1 MNSRTGNTNM
11 RFTTWMIVAIAAVHL
26 CGCQSLSL
34 NGAKNWFGLAPKVK
48 ETEFGTPVKVSTM
61 WTPAVLNRVGQA
73 PTRGFGG
80 RLYFYDANNKPIP
93 VEGQLVVYAYND
105 GQRAASHQTPDAKYA
120 FTPEQF
126 TTHYS
131 ATDLGASYS
140 IWIPWDQ
147 VGSPQMEISLVPIFT
162 ASSGQLVIGQSSRC
176 LLAGP
181 TGQLNQPGAVQH
193 RELPPPVIRRDDGVQ
208 PVSFQQNPTATAT
221 APQGKTGIDAL
232 SLRLPTGMTER
243 LAQAPPQAD
252 IKPSGVAGLIAAPT
266 NEPLA
271 APPVSAAAASPGATI
286 VPPGVIPQPWFA
298 QSSLPIRSELQRPPV
313 PAAPGFQPA
322 SGLTRSQLS
331 PAGLPSA
338 LPAPH

>member
-1 MNSRTGNTNM
+1 M
-11 RFTTWMIVAIAAVHL
+11 RFTTWIIVAVAALHS
-26 CGCQSLSL
+26 CGCQTLSTP
-34 NGAKNWFGLAPKVK
+34 KNWFGLAPKVK

-61 WTPAVLNRVGQA
+61 WTPAVLNRVGQP

-105 GQRAASHQTPDAKYA
+105 SRPGSNHQTPDAKYA

-147 VGSPQMEISLVPIFT
+147 VGNTQTEVSLVPIFT
-162 ASSGQLVIGQSSRC
+162 SSGGQLVIGQSSRC

-181 TGQLNQPGAVQH
+181 TGQLSQPGTVQH
-193 RELPPPVIRRDDGVQ
+193 GALPPPVIRRDDGVQ
-208 PVSFQQNPTATAT
+208 PASFQQNPNLPPAAL
-221 APQGKTGIDAL
+221 APQSKPGIDTL
-232 SLRLPTGMTER
+232 SLRLPTSMAER
-243 LAQAPPQAD
+243 LAQAPPQTD
-252 IKPSGVAGLIAAPT
+252 IKPSGVAGFMAAPSSLPPVAPQFSAAAPT
-266 NEPLA
+266 
-271 APPVSAAAASPGATI
+271 PGATTA
-286 VPPGVIPQPWFA
+286 PPGAIPQPWFPR
-298 QSSLPIRSELQRPPV
+298 SPPPIRSELPRLPAPV
-313 PAAPGFQPA
+313 GPGFPPA
-322 SGLTRSQLS
+322 SGLPLSPPS

-338 LPAPH
+338 LPTTR